1 VNEVFIRAEDAI
13 AQIAAGR
20 MVVVTDAEH
29 RENEG
34 DIIVAAEF
42 ATPDVVNFMV
52 RHARGL
58 VCLALEPQRCDELNL
73 PLMSGRGD
81 AFGTAFTVSIEA
93 RKGVTT
99 GISAADRARTIQ
111 VAIDPTSTPADL
123 TRPGHVFPLRAR
135 AGGVLERPGHTE
147 AAVDLARLGGLT
159 PAGVI
164 CEVLNDDGTMAR
176 VGDLEVF
183 CRRHGLS
190 AVTIEELAAY
200 RRRTER
206 LVERV
211 ATARLPTEHGVFEIV
226 GYRDT
231 HTGEEHIALVK
242 GRVQGRGQVLARLHS
257 QCLTGDSFGSAR
269 CDCGGQLQ
277 DAMRRIARRGEG
289 VIVYLAQEGRGI
301 GLVEKIRAY
310 EVQDAH
316 GLDTVDAN
324 LAIGQPVDLRDFG
337 VGAQILRDLGV
348 RDVRLMTNNPAKAA
362 ALEAHGV
369 PVIDLVPIER
379 HPTTDN
385 LGYLQ
390 AKRDRLGHRL
400 TRAGHLRLAVVA
412 DDDEAPAPVPATD
425 DDHSWLPSVEMAV

>member
-1 VNEVFIRAEDAI
+1 VNEVFVRAEDAI
-13 AQIAAGR
+13 AQIASGR
-20 MVVVTDAEH
+20 PVVVTDAEH

-34 DIIVAAEF
+34 DVVVAAEF
-42 ATPDVVNFMV
+42 ATPEVVNFMV

-58 VCLALEPQRCDELNL
+58 VCLALEPGRCDALNL

-93 RKGVTT
+93 REGVTT

-111 VAIDPTSTPADL
+111 VAIDPRATAADL
-123 TRPGHVFPLRAR
+123 ARPGHVFPLRAR
-135 AGGVLERPGHTE
+135 AGGVLERSGHTE

-176 VGDLEVF
+176 VGDLEIF
-183 CRRHGLS
+183 CRRHALS
-190 AVTIEELAAY
+190 AVTIEALAAH

-211 ATARLPTEHGVFEIV
+211 ATARLPTEHGVFDIV
-226 GYRDT
+226 GYRDV

-310 EVQDAH
+310 EMQDAH

-369 PVIDLVPIER
+369 PVTNLVPIER
-379 HPTTDN
+379 RPTADN
-385 LGYLQ
+385 LAYLQ

-400 TRAGHLRLAVVA
+400 TRAGHLRLAVLA
-412 DDDEAPAPVPATD
+412 ASDNAPAPVPTMD